1 MPNTRLPL
9 IAGNWK
15 MNTTVAEA
23 RALAKALASD
33 LNGAPGVEVL
43 LCPPFISLTTVGSEI
58 SGTTLKLGAQ
68 NLHPEP
74 KGAFTGEVSP
84 AMLSGLCDYVI
95 VGHSE
100 RRALFGEDDDFVN
113 RKLHAAL
120 THDITPILCV
130 GETLAQRE
138 SNTTEEVL
146 TRQVIGGLKDMSPEA
161 NFVVAYEPVWAIG
174 TGKAA
179 SASDAEQAIALI
191 RQTISQQLGEQ
202 TAGNTRILY
211 GGSVKSSNISDFITS
226 DDIDGALVGGAS
238 LDPNDF
244 SGIVTA
250 TSQARPV

>member
-1 MPNTRLPL
+1 MPNNRLPL

-15 MNTTVAEA
+15 MNTTVDEA
-23 RALAKALASD
+23 RALANALASN

-84 AMLSGLCDYVI
+84 AMLAGLCDYVI
-95 VGHSE
+95 IGHSE

-120 THDITPILCV
+120 THDIIPILCV

-138 SNTTEEVL
+138 ANTTDEVL
-146 TRQVIGGLKDMSPEA
+146 TRQVIGGLKDVPPDA
-161 NFVVAYEPVWAIG
+161 DFVVAYEPVWAIG

-179 SASDAEQAIALI
+179 SASDAEQAISLI
-191 RQTISQQLGEQ
+191 RQTISQQLGAQAAE
-202 TAGNTRILY
+202 NTRILY
-211 GGSVKSSNISDFITS
+211 GGSVKSSNIRDFIES
-226 DDIDGALVGGAS
+226 ADIDGALVGGAS
-238 LDPNDF
+238 LDPDDF
-244 SGIVTA
+244 SGIVAA
-250 TSQARPV
+250 TSQARPG

>member
-1 MPNTRLPL
+1 MPNNRLPL

-15 MNTTVAEA
+15 MNTTVDEA
-23 RALAKALASD
+23 RSLAKALASD
-33 LNGAPGVEVL
+33 LNGAPRVEVL

-84 AMLSGLCDYVI
+84 AMLAGLCDYVI

-113 RKLHAAL
+113 RKLHSAL
-120 THDITPILCV
+120 AHDITPILCV

-146 TRQVIGGLKDMSPEA
+146 TRQVIGGLKGVPPEA
-161 NFVVAYEPVWAIG
+161 DFVVAYEPVWAIG

-179 SASDAEQAIALI
+179 SASDAEQAISLI
-191 RQTISQQLGEQ
+191 RRTVSQQLGEQ
-202 TAGNTRILY
+202 AAANTRILY

-238 LDPNDF
+238 LDPDDF
-244 SGIVTA
+244 SGIVSA
-250 TSQARPV
+250 TSQARPA

>member
-1 MPNTRLPL
+1 MPNTRPPL

-23 RALAKALASD
+23 RALAKTLASN
-33 LNGAPGVEVL
+33 LNGVPAVEVL
-43 LCPPFISLTTVGSEI
+43 LCPPFISLTTVGAEI
-58 SGTTLKLGAQ
+58 AATTLKLGAQ

-100 RRALFGEDDDFVN
+100 RRALFGEDDNFVN

-120 THDITPILCV
+120 AHDITPILCV

-138 SNTTEEVL
+138 ANATGEVL
-146 TRQVIGGLKDMSPEA
+146 TRQVIGGLKDVPPNA
-161 NFVVAYEPVWAIG
+161 DFVVAYEPVWAIG

-179 SASDAEQAIALI
+179 SASDAEQAISLI

-202 TAGNTRILY
+202 AAASTRILY

-238 LDPNDF
+238 LDPEDF
-244 SGIVTA
+244 SGIVSA
-250 TSQARPV
+250 TSQARPA

>member
-1 MPNTRLPL
+1 
-9 IAGNWK
+9 
-15 MNTTVAEA
+15 MNTTVDEA
-23 RALAKALASD
+23 RALAKALASN
-33 LNGAPGVEVL
+33 LNGAPDVEVL

-84 AMLSGLCDYVI
+84 TMLSGLCDYVI

-146 TRQVIGGLKDMSPEA
+146 TRQVIGGLKDVSPEA
-161 NFVVAYEPVWAIG
+161 DFVVAYEPVWAIG

-202 TAGNTRILY
+202 TADNTRILY
-211 GGSVKSSNISDFITS
+211 GGSVKSSNIGDFITS

>member
-23 RALAKALASD
+23 RALANALASN

-43 LCPPFISLTTVGSEI
+43 LCPPFISLTTVGARYPD
-58 SGTTLKLGAQ
+58 TTLKLGAQ

-84 AMLSGLCDYVI
+84 AMLAGLCDYVI

-113 RKLHAAL
+113 RKLHSAL
-120 THDITPILCV
+120 AHDITPILCV

-138 SNTTEEVL
+138 ANTTEEVL
-146 TRQVIGGLKDMSPEA
+146 TRQVIGGLKDVPPEA

-191 RQTISQQLGEQ
+191 RAPYPNNLANKPQLAPASS
-202 TAGNTRILY
+202 TAAA
-211 GGSVKSSNISDFITS
+211 SSPPTS
-226 DDIDGALVGGAS
+226 
-238 LDPNDF
+238 
-244 SGIVTA
+244 A
-250 TSQARPV
+250 TS

>member
-1 MPNTRLPL
+1 MTPTRLPL

-15 MNTTVAEA
+15 MNTTVDEA
-23 RALAKALASD
+23 RALAKALASN

-43 LCPPFISLTTVGSEI
+43 LCPPFISLTTVGNQI

-84 AMLSGLCDYVI
+84 TMIAGLCDYVI

-100 RRALFGEDDDFVN
+100 RRALFREDDDFVN
-113 RKLHAAL
+113 RKLLAAL
-120 THDITPILCV
+120 AHDIIPILCV

-138 SNTTEEVL
+138 ANTTDEVL
-146 TRQVIGGLKDMSPEA
+146 ARQVIGGLKNVPPDA
-161 NFVVAYEPVWAIG
+161 DFVVAYEPVWAIG

-179 SASDAEQAIALI
+179 SPYDAEQAIALI

-202 TAGNTRILY
+202 AADSTRILY
-211 GGSVKSSNISDFITS
+211 GGSVKSSNIRDFITS
-226 DDIDGALVGGAS
+226 DDIDGALVGGSS
-238 LDPNDF
+238 LDPDDF

-250 TSQARPV
+250 TSQARPG

>member
-1 MPNTRLPL
+1 MTPTRLPL

-23 RALAKALASD
+23 RALAKALASN
-33 LNGAPGVEVL
+33 LNGAPSVEVL

-58 SGTTLKLGAQ
+58 AGTTLKLGAQ

-84 AMLSGLCDYVI
+84 AMLTGLCDYVI

-113 RKLHAAL
+113 RKLHSAL
-120 THDITPILCV
+120 AHDIIPILCV

-138 SNTTEEVL
+138 ANTTEEVL
-146 TRQVIGGLKDMSPEA
+146 TRQVIGGLKDVSPEA
-161 NFVVAYEPVWAIG
+161 DFVVAYEPVWAIG

-179 SASDAEQAIALI
+179 SASDAEQAISLI
-191 RQTISQQLGEQ
+191 RRTVSQQLGEQ
-202 TAGNTRILY
+202 AAANTRILY

-226 DDIDGALVGGAS
+226 VDIDGALVGGAS
-238 LDPNDF
+238 LDPDDF
-244 SGIVTA
+244 SGIVSA

>member
-1 MPNTRLPL
+1 MTPTRLPL

-23 RALAKALASD
+23 RALAKALASN
-33 LNGAPGVEVL
+33 LNGAPDVEVL
-43 LCPPFISLTTVGSEI
+43 LCPPFISLTTVWSEI
-58 SGTTLKLGAQ
+58 SGSTLKLGAQ

-84 AMLSGLCDYVI
+84 TMLAGLCDYVI

-120 THDITPILCV
+120 AHDITPILCV

-138 SNTTEEVL
+138 ANTTEEVL
-146 TRQVIGGLKDMSPEA
+146 TRQVIGGLKDVPHDS
-161 NFVVAYEPVWAIG
+161 NLVVAYEPVWAIG

-179 SASDAEQAIALI
+179 SASDAQQAIALI

-238 LDPNDF
+238 LDPDDF
-244 SGIVTA
+244 SGIVAA
-250 TSQARPV
+250 TSQARPG

>member
-23 RALAKALASD
+23 RALSKTLASN

-43 LCPPFISLTTVGSEI
+43 LCPPSISLTTVGTEI
-58 SGTTLKLGAQ
+58 AATTLKLGAQ

-84 AMLSGLCDYVI
+84 AMLAGLCDYVI

-113 RKLHAAL
+113 RKLHSAL
-120 THDITPILCV
+120 VHDIIPILCV

-138 SNTTEEVL
+138 ANTTEEVL
-146 TRQVIGGLKDMSPEA
+146 TRQVIGGLKDVSPEA
-161 NFVVAYEPVWAIG
+161 DFVVAYEPVWAIG

-211 GGSVKSSNISDFITS
+211 GGSVKSSNIGDFITS

-238 LDPNDF
+238 LNPDDF
-244 SGIVTA
+244 SGIVSA
-250 TSQARPV
+250 TSQARPG

>member
-1 MPNTRLPL
+1 MPNNRLPL

-15 MNTTVAEA
+15 MNTTVDEA
-23 RALAKALASD
+23 RALAKALASN
-33 LNGAPGVEVL
+33 LNGAPDVEVL
-43 LCPPFISLTTVGSEI
+43 LCPPFLSLTTVGSEI

-84 AMLSGLCDYVI
+84 TMLSGLCDYVI

-113 RKLHAAL
+113 RKLHSAL
-120 THDITPILCV
+120 AHDITPILCV

-138 SNTTEEVL
+138 SNTTKEVL
-146 TRQVIGGLKDMSPEA
+146 TRQVIGGLKDMPPEA

-179 SASDAEQAIALI
+179 SASDAQQAIALI

-202 TAGNTRILY
+202 AAGNTRILY

-238 LDPNDF
+238 LDPDDF
-244 SGIVTA
+244 SGIVSA
-250 TSQARPV
+250 TSQARPA

>member
-23 RALAKALASD
+23 RALAKALAST
-33 LNGAPGVEVL
+33 LNGAPDVEVL

-100 RRALFGEDDDFVN
+100 RRALFGEDNDFVN

-120 THDITPILCV
+120 AHDIIPILCV

-138 SNTTEEVL
+138 ANTTGDVL
-146 TRQVIGGLKDMSPEA
+146 TRQVIGGLKNVPPDA
-161 NFVVAYEPVWAIG
+161 DFVVAYEPVWAIG

-179 SASDAEQAIALI
+179 SASDAQQTIALI
-191 RQTISQQLGEQ
+191 RRTVSQQLGEQ
-202 TAGNTRILY
+202 AAASTRILY

-238 LDPNDF
+238 LDPDDF
-244 SGIVTA
+244 SGIVSA
-250 TSQARPV
+250 TSQARPA

>member
-1 MPNTRLPL
+1 MTPTRLPL

-15 MNTTVAEA
+15 MNTTVDEA
-23 RALAKALASD
+23 RALAKALASN
-33 LNGAPGVEVL
+33 LNGASGVEVL

-84 AMLSGLCDYVI
+84 AMLAGLCDYVI
-95 VGHSE
+95 IGHSE
-100 RRALFGEDDDFVN
+100 RRAIFGEDDDFVN
-113 RKLHAAL
+113 RKVHAAL
-120 THDITPILCV
+120 ARDIIPILCI

-138 SNTTEEVL
+138 ARATDEVL
-146 TRQVIGGLKDMSPEA
+146 TRQVIGGLKDVPPDA
-161 NFVVAYEPVWAIG
+161 DFVVAYEPVWAIG

-179 SASDAEQAIALI
+179 SPSDAEQAIALI
-191 RQTISQQLGEQ
+191 RQTISQQLGNQAAER
-202 TAGNTRILY
+202 TRILY
-211 GGSVKSSNISDFITS
+211 GGSVKSSNIRDFITS

-238 LDPNDF
+238 LDPDDF

-250 TSQARPV
+250 TSQARSA

>member
-1 MPNTRLPL
+1 MTPIRLPL

-15 MNTTVAEA
+15 MNTTVDEA
-23 RALAKALASD
+23 RALAKALASN
-33 LNGAPGVEVL
+33 LNGPPGVEVL

-58 SGTTLKLGAQ
+58 FGTTLKLGAQ

-84 AMLSGLCDYVI
+84 AMLAGLCDYVI

-100 RRALFGEDDDFVN
+100 RRALFGEDDTFVN

-120 THDITPILCV
+120 AHDITPILCV

-138 SNTTEEVL
+138 TNTTDEVL
-146 TRQVIGGLKDMSPEA
+146 TRQVIGGLKGVPPDA
-161 NFVVAYEPVWAIG
+161 DFVVAYEPVWAIG

-179 SASDAEQAIALI
+179 SPSDAEQAISLI
-191 RQTISQQLGEQ
+191 RQTISQQLGGQ
-202 TAGNTRILY
+202 AADSTRILY
-211 GGSVKSSNISDFITS
+211 GGSVKASNIRDFITS

-238 LDPNDF
+238 LDPDDF

-250 TSQARPV
+250 TSQARSA

>member
-1 MPNTRLPL
+1 MPNNRLPL

-23 RALAKALASD
+23 RALAKTLASN
-33 LNGAPGVEVL
+33 LNGVPAVEVL
-43 LCPPFISLTTVGSEI
+43 LCPPFISLTTVGAEI
-58 SGTTLKLGAQ
+58 AATTLKLGAQ
-68 NLHPEP
+68 NLRPEP

-100 RRALFGEDDDFVN
+100 RRALFGEDDNFVN

-120 THDITPILCV
+120 AHDITPILCV

-138 SNTTEEVL
+138 ANATGEVL
-146 TRQVIGGLKDMSPEA
+146 TRQVIGGLKDVPPNA
-161 NFVVAYEPVWAIG
+161 DFVVAYEPVWAIG

-179 SASDAEQAIALI
+179 SASDAEQAISLI

-202 TAGNTRILY
+202 AAASTRILY

-238 LDPNDF
+238 LDPEDF
-244 SGIVTA
+244 SGIVSA
-250 TSQARPV
+250 TSQARPA

>member
-1 MPNTRLPL
+1 MPNNRLPL

-23 RALAKALASD
+23 RALAKTLASN
-33 LNGAPGVEVL
+33 LNGVPAVEVL

-58 SGTTLKLGAQ
+58 ADTTLKLGAQ

-100 RRALFGEDDDFVN
+100 RRALFGEDDNFVN

-120 THDITPILCV
+120 AHDITPILCV

-138 SNTTEEVL
+138 ANATGEVL
-146 TRQVIGGLKDMSPEA
+146 TRQVIGGLKDVPPNA
-161 NFVVAYEPVWAIG
+161 DFVVAYEPVWAIG

-179 SASDAEQAIALI
+179 SASDAEQAISLI

-202 TAGNTRILY
+202 AAASTRILY

-238 LDPNDF
+238 LDPEDF
-244 SGIVTA
+244 SGIVSA
-250 TSQARPV
+250 TSQARLD

>member
-1 MPNTRLPL
+1 MPNNRLPL

-15 MNTTVAEA
+15 MNTTVDEA
-23 RALAKALASD
+23 RTLANALASNLD
-33 LNGAPGVEVL
+33 GVSGVEVL
-43 LCPPFISLTTVGSEI
+43 LCPPFISLTTVGREI

-113 RKLHAAL
+113 RKLHSAL
-120 THDITPILCV
+120 AHDITPILCV

-146 TRQVIGGLKDMSPEA
+146 TRQVIGGLKGVPPEA
-161 NFVVAYEPVWAIG
+161 DFVVAYEPVWAIG

-179 SASDAEQAIALI
+179 SASDAQQAIALI

-211 GGSVKSSNISDFITS
+211 GGSVKSSNIGDFITS

-238 LDPNDF
+238 LDPDDF
-244 SGIVTA
+244 SGIVSA
-250 TSQARPV
+250 TSQARPD

>member
-23 RALAKALASD
+23 RALAKALAST

-43 LCPPFISLTTVGSEI
+43 LCPPFISLTTVDSEI

-138 SNTTEEVL
+138 SNTTEDVL
-146 TRQVIGGLKDMSPEA
+146 TRQVIGGLKDVPPNA
-161 NFVVAYEPVWAIG
+161 DFGVAYEPVWAIG

-179 SASDAEQAIALI
+179 SASDAQQAIALI
-191 RQTISQQLGEQ
+191 RQTISQQFGEQ
-202 TAGNTRILY
+202 TAANTRILY

-250 TSQARPV
+250 TSQARPA

>member
-15 MNTTVAEA
+15 MNTTVQEA
-23 RALAKALASD
+23 CALAVALASNLD
-33 LNGAPGVEVL
+33 GVSDAEVL
-43 LCPPFISLTTVGSEI
+43 LCPPFISLTTVGEVI
-58 SGTTLKLGAQ
+58 KGTTLKLGAQ

-113 RKLHAAL
+113 RKLHSAL
-120 THDITPILCV
+120 AHDITPILCV

-138 SNTTEEVL
+138 ANATGEVL
-146 TRQVIGGLKDMSPEA
+146 TRQVIGGLKDVPPNA
-161 NFVVAYEPVWAIG
+161 DFVVAYEPVWAIG

-179 SASDAEQAIALI
+179 SASDAEQAISLI

-202 TAGNTRILY
+202 AAASTRILY

-238 LDPNDF
+238 LDPDDF
-244 SGIVTA
+244 SGIVSA
-250 TSQARPV
+250 TSQARPA

>member
-1 MPNTRLPL
+1 M
-9 IAGNWK
+9 
-15 MNTTVAEA
+15 
-23 RALAKALASD
+23 
-33 LNGAPGVEVL
+33 EVL

-84 AMLSGLCDYVI
+84 AMLAGLCDYVI

-113 RKLHAAL
+113 RKLHSAL
-120 THDITPILCV
+120 AHDITPILCV

-146 TRQVIGGLKDMSPEA
+146 TRQVIGGLKDMPPEA

-211 GGSVKSSNISDFITS
+211 GGSVKSSNIGDFITS

-238 LDPNDF
+238 LDPDDF
-244 SGIVTA
+244 SGIVSA
-250 TSQARPV
+250 TSQARPD

>member
-1 MPNTRLPL
+1 MPNNRLPL

-15 MNTTVAEA
+15 MNTTVDEA
-23 RALAKALASD
+23 RALAKALASN
-33 LNGAPGVEVL
+33 LNGAPDVEVL
-43 LCPPFISLTTVGSEI
+43 LCPPFLSLTTVGSEI

-84 AMLSGLCDYVI
+84 TMLSGLCDYVI

-113 RKLHAAL
+113 RKLHSAL
-120 THDITPILCV
+120 AHDITPILCV

-138 SNTTEEVL
+138 SNTTKEVL
-146 TRQVIGGLKDMSPEA
+146 TRQVIGGLKDMPPEA

-179 SASDAEQAIALI
+179 SASDAQQAIALI

-202 TAGNTRILY
+202 AAGNTRILY

-238 LDPNDF
+238 LDPDDF
-244 SGIVTA
+244 SGIVSA
-250 TSQARPV
+250 TSQARSD